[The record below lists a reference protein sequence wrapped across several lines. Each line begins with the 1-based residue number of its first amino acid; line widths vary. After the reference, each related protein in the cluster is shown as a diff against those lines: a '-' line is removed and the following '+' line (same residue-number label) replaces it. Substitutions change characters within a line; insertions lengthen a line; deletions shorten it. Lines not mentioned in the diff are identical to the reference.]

1 MKRPGIPGTLLWL
14 ALIGLAALVVVRARY
29 TADLSAFLPRTPTA
43 AQQLLVDQLREGMA
57 SQLIIVALEGADSA
71 TRARLSTA
79 MAVRLRTDAD
89 FSSISNGASIGEDR
103 DRAVLF
109 ENRYVLSDA
118 VTPERFTVAGL
129 SSAIQ
134 ESLDLL
140 ASPAGLLAKPLLL
153 QDPTGEMVHIV
164 ERMSGQGRPRTLDG
178 VWVSQD
184 ATRALLLAQTRAA
197 GSDTDGQQRAMG
209 AVQDA
214 FTAAL
219 AQVPEPYRHDVR
231 LMLSGPGVFAVNARA
246 TIEHEVVRLSILS
259 AALIMAFLYA
269 VYRSLPALVL
279 GLLPVA
285 SGALAGVAA
294 VALGFG
300 AVHGITLGFGI
311 TLIGESV
318 DYSIYLFIQSRRSRA
333 AADDAAANRA
343 QWIRSLWPT
352 IRLGV
357 LTSICGFASLLPSG
371 FPGLAQLGLYSM
383 TGLIAAALVTRFVLP
398 YWLPENFAIRDVAPL
413 GRAVAAL
420 LQRVSA
426 PGALLGVLALLAGL
440 VLYLHRDSLWN
451 RELSTLS
458 PVSAA
463 DQALDGQLRADIGAP
478 DVRYLVIVSGPDR
491 ESVLQDVES
500 VTSRLDRLVD
510 DGVIGGF
517 ESPTRFLPSLAAQ
530 RARRA
535 SLPEA
540 PQLRERLH
548 QAVATL
554 PLSAE
559 RLEPFLKDI
568 EIARTRPLLT
578 RADLEGTSLAA
589 GVDALLSQRG
599 QRWTALL
606 PLRATD
612 SGANAF
618 AIDIGPVRAA
628 VSQAAAGRAVVL
640 DIKRE
645 ADALYSTYM
654 SEAMRLSL
662 AGFAGIVVLLLF
674 ALRSPL
680 RVVRVVAPLVL
691 AVLTVAAGLVI
702 AGRQLN
708 ILNLIG
714 MLLIVAVGSN
724 YALFFDRRATDQQ
737 AGAAA
742 LTLASILVANGTT
755 ILAFGVLATST
766 VPILSALGLTVAPG
780 ALLALVFSAL
790 LAQRQRCP

>member
-1 MKRPGIPGTLLWL
+1 MKRPGVPGTLLWL

-43 AQQLLVDQLREGMA
+43 AQQLLVDQLREGVA

-79 MAVRLRTDAD
+79 MAVRLRSDAN
-89 FSSISNGASIGEDR
+89 FTSISNGAPIGEDR

-109 ENRYVLSDA
+109 DNRYVLSDA

-129 SSAIQ
+129 STAIQ

-140 ASPAGLLAKPLLL
+140 SSAAGLLAKPLLL

-164 ERMSGQGRPRTLDG
+164 EQMSGQGRPRTING
-178 VWVSQD
+178 VWASQD
-184 ATRALLLAQTRAA
+184 AKRALLLAQTRAA

-214 FTAAL
+214 FAAAL
-219 AQVPEPYRHDVR
+219 AQVPEPNRHDVR

-279 GLLPVA
+279 GLMPVA

-318 DYSIYLFIQSRRSRA
+318 DYSIYLFIQSRRSRVS
-333 AADDAAANRA
+333 ADDAATNRA

-398 YWLPENFAIRDVAPL
+398 YWLPGSFAIRDVAPL
-413 GRAVAAL
+413 GRAVATL

-451 RELSTLS
+451 RELSALS

-478 DVRYLVIVSGPDR
+478 DVRYLVVVSGPDR

-500 VTSRLDRLVD
+500 VTSRLDQLVD

-517 ESPTRFLPSLAAQ
+517 ESPTRFLPSLAVQ

-548 QAVATL
+548 QAVAAL
-554 PLSAE
+554 PLNAE

-578 RADLEGTSLAA
+578 RADLQGTSLAA

-599 QRWTALL
+599 QQWTALL
-606 PLRATD
+606 PLRASD

-628 VSQAAAGRAVVL
+628 IARAAAGRAVVL

-645 ADALYSTYM
+645 ADVLYSTYM
-654 SEAMRLSL
+654 SEAIRLSL
-662 AGFAGIVVLLLF
+662 AGFAGIVVLLLI

-724 YALFFDRRATDQQ
+724 YALFFDRRAADQE
-737 AGAAA
+737 ADATA

-790 LAQRQRCP
+790 LAQRQR

>member
-1 MKRPGIPGTLLWL
+1 MLWL
-14 ALIGLAALVVVRARY
+14 ALIGLAAFVVARARY

-43 AQQLLVDQLREGMA
+43 AQQLLVDQLREGIA
-57 SQLIIVALEGADSA
+57 SQLIIVALEGADPP
-71 TRARLSTA
+71 TRSRLSTD
-79 MAVRLRTDAD
+79 MTLRLRADAN
-89 FSSISNGASIGEDR
+89 FSSISNGAPIGEDR
-103 DRAVLF
+103 DRALLF
-109 ENRYVLSDA
+109 DNRYFLSDG

-129 SSAIQ
+129 SAAIQ

-140 ASPAGLLAKPLLL
+140 ASPAGLLVKPLLL
-153 QDPTGEMVHIV
+153 QDPTGELVHIV
-164 ERMSGQGRPRTLDG
+164 ERANGGARPRTVDG
-178 VWVSQD
+178 VWASRD
-184 ATRALLLAQTRAA
+184 AKRALLLAQTRAA
-197 GSDTDGQQRAMG
+197 GSDTDGQERAMK

-214 FTAAL
+214 FVAVL
-219 AQVPEPYRHDVR
+219 AQVPEPFRHDIR
-231 LMLSGPGVFAVNARA
+231 LKLSGPGVFAVNARA
-246 TIEHEVVRLSILS
+246 TIKHEVVRLSILS

-300 AVHGITLGFGI
+300 VVHGITLGFGI

-318 DYSIYLFIQSRRSRA
+318 DYSIYLFIQSRRSTA
-333 AADDAAANRA
+333 AAADAAANRA
-343 QWIRSLWPT
+343 QWVRSLWPT

-383 TGLIAAALVTRFVLP
+383 AGLIAAALVTRFILP
-398 YWLPENFAIRDVAPL
+398 YWLPGNFAIRDVAPL
-413 GRAVAAL
+413 GRAVATL

-451 RELSTLS
+451 RELSALS
-458 PVSAA
+458 PVSAV
-463 DQALDGQLRADIGAP
+463 DQVLDGQLRADIGAP

-517 ESPTRFLPSLAAQ
+517 ESPVRYLPSLAVQ

-540 PQLRERLH
+540 RQLRERLH

-568 EIARTRPLLT
+568 EIARARPLLT

-599 QRWTALL
+599 ATMDGATAVAGGGFRCQRVCDRHRAGACRHFTGRCRPSRGSGHQARSGRALFDVYVRGHKAVSGRLCGHCRAVAVCAAITAARGPGCGAAGAGRPHGGCRSCHRRSPAEYIESYWNAADRGRGLE
-606 PLRATD
+606 LRALFRPPRDRSAGRCRGADAGLDPCRERHDD
-612 SGANAF
+612 SGIRCACH
-618 AIDIGPVRAA
+618 IDSARLEYPRFDCCPRCAA
-628 VSQAAAGRAVVL
+628 RPDVFGAA
-640 DIKRE
+640 
-645 ADALYSTYM
+645 
-654 SEAMRLSL
+654 
-662 AGFAGIVVLLLF
+662 
-674 ALRSPL
+674 
-680 RVVRVVAPLVL
+680 
-691 AVLTVAAGLVI
+691 
-702 AGRQLN
+702 
-708 ILNLIG
+708 
-714 MLLIVAVGSN
+714 
-724 YALFFDRRATDQQ
+724 RAT
-737 AGAAA
+737 AA
-742 LTLASILVANGTT
+742 
-755 ILAFGVLATST
+755 
-766 VPILSALGLTVAPG
+766 
-780 ALLALVFSAL
+780 
-790 LAQRQRCP
+790 